1 MKFGHKGRPALTV
14 NPLIPD
20 RWTETKQASPLHT
33 VRRRH
38 LIQDFFNLIH
48 MPQFNKNLNKLDFD
62 HFKKDCD
69 I

>member
-1 MKFGHKGRPALTV
+1 MHEGRPALTV

-20 RWTETKQASPLHT
+20 RSTETKQASRLHAA
-33 VRRRH
+33 RRRY
-38 LIQDFFNLIH
+38 LILDFFNLIH
-48 MPQFNKNLNKLDFD
+48 MPQFNENLNKLDFD